1 MSQPSTLPSPPPAW
15 LPPDEWPLPSRFLHI
30 GDDTIHYIDVGK
42 GPTILFVEAGMWSF
56 IWRDVINQLRATF
69 RCVALDFPGTGLSS
83 RTTRDRVSIAAYADV
98 LDAVI
103 DRLRLDDITLV
114 LHDLGGAVGL
124 TYAASHPDRIRG
136 LVACQTFGWPPEQ
149 AALRFMLSAM
159 GSAPVR
165 ALNVATNLIPRITA
179 HTYGVGRH
187 LTRAGRRAF
196 LGGLADRRK
205 RRSFHYLMR
214 DARRSTAT
222 LAAAEQALR
231 GPLATKP
238 LLTIFGQKQDP
249 FGYQKRWKELYPHAV
264 EHVVADG
271 HHFPMNDDPRL
282 FADALRDFA
291 S

>member
-1 MSQPSTLPSPPPAW
+1 VPIIKEKTMSQPSTLPSPPPAW
-15 LPPDEWPLPSRFLHI
+15 LPPDEWPLPSRFLHV

-98 LDAVI
+98 LDAVT

-149 AALRFMLSAM
+149 AALDSCSRPWA
-159 GSAPVR
+159 AP
-165 ALNVATNLIPRITA
+165 PC
-179 HTYGVGRH
+179 
-187 LTRAGRRAF
+187 
-196 LGGLADRRK
+196 
-205 RRSFHYLMR
+205 
-214 DARRSTAT
+214 
-222 LAAAEQALR
+222 
-231 GPLATKP
+231 
-238 LLTIFGQKQDP
+238 
-249 FGYQKRWKELYPHAV
+249 
-264 EHVVADG
+264 G
-271 HHFPMNDDPRL
+271 H
-282 FADALRDFA
+282 
-291 S
+291 